1 MIDLTC
7 ELVWIQNILTEMGFV
22 SKTPIRLYS
31 DNMSA
36 NYNVQNHVF
45 HKKTKH
51 IEVDYHV
58 VRRKYDAGIIESKHA
73 SSTTQLANLLTKP
86 LWRYRVQFICNNLSM
101 YDVYAPA

>member
-1 MIDLTC
+1 M
-7 ELVWIQNILTEMGFV
+7 

-51 IEVDYHV
+51 IEVDSMWYGESMMLV
-58 VRRKYDAGIIESKHA
+58 FIIESKHA